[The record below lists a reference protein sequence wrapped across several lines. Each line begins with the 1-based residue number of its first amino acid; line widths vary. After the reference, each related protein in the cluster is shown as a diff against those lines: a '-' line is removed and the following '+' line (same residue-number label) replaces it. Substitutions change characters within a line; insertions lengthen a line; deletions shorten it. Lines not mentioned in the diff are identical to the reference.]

1 MPESISSQVRLE
13 PDGSA
18 LKEQIEFSL
27 NKPEE
32 KLMNKN
38 KFLTKALTETVLTRR
53 SFLKWSAALGG
64 TAALA
69 GGLNFGLKTAEKV
82 AAAGGEQLETVGCY
96 HNCGGRCIIG
106 AVVKD
111 GTVVRLV
118 PDPTPSK
125 DEDLLSNPRAIPCLR
140 GRSQTHRVYAPE
152 RLKYPLKRVGKRGEG
167 KFERISWDEA
177 LNTIADQMKRIK
189 STYSNEAFYFHYAW
203 GVCWTGPDGAGII
216 QRMLN
221 LFGGYV
227 NYYGT
232 YSEAAYGVVVGNI
245 TGGYA
250 GNSADDV
257 LNAKLVV
264 RFGDNPVVTRAG
276 GDNDGYWCMKAAQNG
291 AKFII
296 IDPILT
302 DTVAATQ
309 AEWVPIN
316 GGTDVALIA
325 AMANVMVKEN
335 LYDKEFMATHAVGFD
350 EDTLPAGAPPNSSWM
365 AYIMGRGPD
374 GIEKTP
380 EWAAPITGIPAARIA
395 NLAREIA
402 SVKPC
407 FISQNWGP
415 QRRAYGEQ
423 VVRAVPILAAMTGNF
438 GVSGGNPGLVT
449 NGAGFPMSGV
459 PVPPNPVKL
468 SIPCFMWPDF
478 ITRGTE
484 MTPEKD
490 FIRGESAAWSA
501 SAGGQAG
508 GTNSGAKLPF
518 NMKFMWNNGGNTL
531 LNQHADINYTR
542 KVLEDDTKLE
552 FIVTTEVA
560 MTPSA
565 MYSDIV
571 LPGTTGFES
580 DNIITGEGH
589 GMKGNHSW
597 VLYNHQIIEPLYES
611 KDMVWIAE
619 QLSDKL
625 GFGDQ
630 FREGHTTRDDW
641 MRDMVASAQK
651 SIPDFPSLED
661 FKKIGY
667 FKVAN
672 GKPFVAFADFRADP
686 VAHPLATPT
695 GKIEIY
701 SPTLAALNNPEEIPA
716 IPKYIP
722 EWEGISDPL
731 RSKYPLMM
739 STTHYVAR
747 AHSTFDN
754 VDYLREAHPQAIWI
768 NTYDAK
774 YRGIKNGDMVK
785 VYNDRGEVHLP
796 AYVTHRIRP
805 GITNMP
811 QGAWYTPNANGVDT
825 RGCGNVL
832 TNYRPTP
839 YARGFAAHTNLV
851 QVEKL

>member
-1 MPESISSQVRLE
+1 
-13 PDGSA
+13 
-18 LKEQIEFSL
+18 
-27 NKPEE
+27 
-32 KLMNKN
+32 MNEN
-38 KFLTKALTETVLTRR
+38 NFLTKALNDTVMSRR

-69 GGLNFGLKTAEKV
+69 GGLTFGLKAAEKA
-82 AAAGGEQLETVGCY
+82 AAAGEEKVVTVGCY
-96 HNCGGRCIIG
+96 HNCGGRCVIG

-118 PDPTPSK
+118 PDPTK
-125 DEDLLSNPRAIPCLR
+125 EEDPLANPRAIPCVR
-140 GRSQTHRVYAPE
+140 GRSQTRRVYAPE
-152 RLKYPLKRVGKRGEG
+152 RLKYPMKRVGKRGEG

-177 LNTIADQMKRIK
+177 ITTIADQMKRIK
-189 STYSNEAFYFHYAW
+189 ETYGNEAFYFNYAW
-203 GVCWTGPDGAGII
+203 GVCWTGPDGSGII
-216 QRMLN
+216 QRL
-221 LFGGYV
+221 LSLYGGYV
-227 NYYGT
+227 NYYGS
-232 YSEAAYGVVVGNI
+232 YSEGAYGGVVGNI
-245 TGGYA
+245 TGGYS

-257 LNAKLVV
+257 LNSKLVV
-264 RFGDNPVVTRAG
+264 RFGDNPVITRAG
-276 GDNDGYWCMKAAQNG
+276 GDNDGYWCMKAAEQG
-291 AKFII
+291 TKFII
-296 IDPILT
+296 IDPIMT
-302 DTVAATQ
+302 DTVIGTQ

-350 EDTLPAGAPPNSSWM
+350 EDTLPEGAPKNSSWM
-365 AYIMGRGPD
+365 AYIMGKGPD

-380 EWAAPITGIPAARIA
+380 EWAAPITGIPADRIA

-407 FISQNWGP
+407 SITQNWGA

-438 GVSGGNPGLVT
+438 GVSGGNAGLVT
-449 NGAGFPMSGV
+449 GGAGFPISGV
-459 PVPPNPVKL
+459 PVPPNPIKL
-468 SIPCFMWPDF
+468 SIPCFMWPDLV
-478 ITRGTE
+478 TRATE

-490 FIRGESAAWSA
+490 FIRGESTTWSA
-501 SAGGQAG
+501 NAGSTTT
-508 GTNSGAKLPF
+508 GTSKGTKF
-518 NMKFMWNNGGNTL
+518 STNMKFMWNNGGNCIV
-531 LNQHADINYTR
+531 NQHADVNGTR
-542 KVLEDDTKLE
+542 KMLEDDTKLE

-565 MYSDIV
+565 NYSDIV

-597 VLYNHQIIEPLYES
+597 VLYNHQVIEPMYES
-611 KDMVWIAE
+611 KDMVWLAE
-619 QLSDKL
+619 QLADKL
-625 GFGDQ
+625 GIGDA
-630 FREGHTTRDDW
+630 FREGHATREDW
-641 MRDMVASAQK
+641 IKEMVASAQANV
-651 SIPDFPSLED
+651 PNFPSYED
-661 FKKIGY
+661 FKKVGI

-686 VAHPLATPT
+686 EAHPLGTAT

-701 SPTLAALNNPEEIPA
+701 SPALAAQNNEEIPA

-722 EWEGISDPL
+722 EWEGVSDPL
-731 RSKYPLMM
+731 REKYPLMM
-739 STTHYVAR
+739 MTTHFVAR
-747 AHSTFDN
+747 SHSTFDN
-754 VDYLREAHPQAIWI
+754 VDILQEAHPQALWI
-768 NTYDAK
+768 NVLDAQR
-774 YRGIKNGDMVK
+774 RGIKNGDMVK
-785 VYNDRGEVHLP
+785 VFNDRGEVHLP
-796 AYVTHRIRP
+796 AYVTTRIRP
-805 GITNMP
+805 GTTNMP
-811 QGAWYTPNANGVDT
+811 QGAWYKPDAKGVDK

-839 YARGFAAHTNLV
+839 YARGFTAHTNLV